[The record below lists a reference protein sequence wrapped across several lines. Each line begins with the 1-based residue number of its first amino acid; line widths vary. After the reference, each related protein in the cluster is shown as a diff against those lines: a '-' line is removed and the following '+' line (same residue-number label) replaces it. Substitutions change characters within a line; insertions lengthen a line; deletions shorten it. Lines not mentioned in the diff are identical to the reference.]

1 MPKHKSFVYNILH
14 WRTAFENDV
23 DYQGQ
28 FPEHNC
34 AWFELDGRKSNG
46 VLCLELNKTFVLNIR
61 DVFPCNLSNMWKAN
75 HKYTKDACKN
85 QTKSKFF
92 FFFFWFLYLLFI
104 WKIQRRLI
112 QQIWGKKLY
121 HNWSLRYQ
129 PDASL
134 WWFWEQKLL

>member
-1 MPKHKSFVYNILH
+1 MPKYKSFVYNILH

-23 DYQGQ
+23 DSLGQ

-34 AWFELDGRKSNG
+34 SWFELDGRKSNG

-75 HKYTKDACKN
+75 HKYTKDALRI
-85 QTKSKFF
+85 KSNLNFSFF
-92 FFFFWFLYLLFI
+92 FLVPLFTFYLRDTK
-104 WKIQRRLI
+104 KIDSANL
-112 QQIWGKKLY
+112 GKKLY